1 MIFLE
6 LVHFGDRGVIRVFW
20 SYSSKIYMTPSLLG
34 LGDGTNR
41 RAVADLGGVGQVKKQ
56 IPPLGEPLCSSDH
69 PPIAHPP
76 PFVFVTPILLCKI
89 KKNAG
94 MELLL

>member
-1 MIFLE
+1 M
-6 LVHFGDRGVIRVFW
+6 GDGGVLGVLG
-20 SYSSKIYMTPSLLG
+20 SYSSKFYMTLSFLG
-34 LGDGTNR
+34 LGNSANR
-41 RAVADLGGVGQVKKQ
+41 CAVADLGGVGQVKKQ

-89 KKNAG
+89 KKNVG
-94 MELLL
+94 KELLL